1 MGGGMGGGP
10 ALGGPPTGDAS
21 SQNKSMKLKAYNVWD
36 VIEKL
41 IAKDS

>member
-1 MGGGMGGGP
+1 MGGGMGGP
-10 ALGGPPTGDAS
+10 PMGGPPTGDAS
-21 SQNKSMKLKAYNVWD
+21 SQNKSIKLKAYNVWD